1 MKELFPHV
9 SFIIENSAEKAVRQG
24 EVIIPCTVTDQ
35 PYIQYDWLQK
45 GAFISNISIMDVQKE
60 VFLKADKVIVDD
72 WEQANREK
80 KVIHQLV
87 LEGKFSKEQLY
98 AELGDIVIGKKVGRE
113 NDEEIIIL
121 NPMGMAIEDIACA
134 YAIYQRAVNMQ
145 IGTTLSLY

>member
-1 MKELFPHV
+1 
-9 SFIIENSAEKAVRQG
+9 
-24 EVIIPCTVTDQ
+24 
-35 PYIQYDWLQK
+35 
-45 GAFISNISIMDVQKE
+45 
-60 VFLKADKVIVDD
+60 
-72 WEQANREK
+72 
-80 KVIHQLV
+80 V

-98 AELGDIVIGKKVGRE
+98 AELGEIVIGEKVGRE